1 MNAVLMAVL
10 IGMAPARLMEEPKSV
25 PTVEAVARIRIPAT
39 VSVGSERFRL
49 GEIAQLECR
58 DAQLQALLAQVELGA
73 SPLPGAKRSFT
84 RTQLLTRLR
93 QHQFDLQRIAIE
105 MPDTIQIER
114 RSQLLE
120 PSALEQFARQQIAQ
134 LTGEDI
140 QQWKLETPLNAT
152 SLPEGVAEFRVEV
165 PPRVAN
171 GVAQITVAVV
181 VEGQVRTR
189 ALLRFRAPTQ
199 VRPLLIRSGETV
211 RVRVRVE
218 GVTVEVSGQARSAG
232 ALGDVISVYL
242 PETQKSVRA
251 RVVER
256 GEVEVVL

>member
-25 PTVEAVARIRIPAT
+25 QQQETVATIRIPAT
-39 VSVGSERFRL
+39 VSVGSERLRL
-49 GEIAQLECR
+49 GEIAHLECR
-58 DAQLQALLAQVELGA
+58 DPELQTRLAQVELGA
-73 SPLPGAKRSFT
+73 APLPGAKRAFT

-93 QHQFDLQRIAIE
+93 QHRFDLRQIAIE

-114 RSQLLE
+114 RAQSLE

-140 QQWKLETPLNAT
+140 REWKLENPPST
-152 SLPEGVAEFRVEV
+152 SFLPEGTAEYRVET

-171 GVAQITVAVV
+171 GVAQIGVAVV
-181 VEGQVRTR
+181 VEGRVRAR

-199 VRPLLIRSGETV
+199 VRPLLVRSGETV

-218 GVTVEVSGQARSAG
+218 GVIVEVSGQARSAG
-232 ALGDVISVYL
+232 AIGEVISVYL
-242 PETQKSVRA
+242 PDTQKTVRA
-251 RVVER
+251 RVVEQS
-256 GEVEVVL
+256 EVEVVL